1 MATSRLN
8 AQRDAEKGLL
18 LADDLGDALG
28 LRLLDL
34 RVLERDLQARL
45 DLGDGVGRLLHLLEA
60 CLQATDRIVGRVP
73 LVLQQHL
80 IQLQHLQ
87 E

>member
-18 LADDLGDALG
+18 LADDLGNPFS

-34 RVLERDLQARL
+34 RVLQSYF
-45 DLGDGVGRLLHLLEA
+45 
-60 CLQATDRIVGRVP
+60 
-73 LVLQQHL
+73 
-80 IQLQHLQ
+80 
-87 E
+87 